1 MLDCKIDCKKH
12 NFENSTK
19 IFASDN
25 LTLFRMGLF
34 GVAQGWGWQKAPLSK
49 ICHTYPAT
57 MKLGTLISYL
67 KKIRKT
73 YKSCDTP
80 LDFC

>member
-34 GVAQGWGWQKAPLSK
+34 GVAQGWGWQKAPPFQNLSH
-49 ICHTYPAT
+49 ISCNDETWHTYILP
-57 MKLGTLISYL
+57 KEDPKNI
-67 KKIRKT
+67 
-73 YKSCDTP
+73 
-80 LDFC
+80 